1 MKMMQH
7 FLSRTSVLAIAVLA
21 GLSIVG
27 EQAALATEVA
37 ITLTTADTE
46 LLVGESTTITASA
59 LVIDPASATD
69 GIFTFDVD
77 LILSDPL
84 LMQVDSGSVNRP
96 DVDDLSFGGS
106 DGTPASF
113 GLNAIAGGFPAF
125 DAGVGTPQTLF
136 TVTVT
141 ALATGSLTLSVGPD
155 LDLFGVDFLLN
166 ESSSYTVNY
175 ANATQ
180 AITVIPEPSTGVAL
194 LVGLVG
200 GLIMRTRS
208 KPESWRLRN

>member
-1 MKMMQH
+1 MMQQ
-7 FLSRTSVLAIAVLA
+7 FLSRPSALAIAALA
-21 GLSIVG
+21 GLGIVG

-37 ITLTTADTE
+37 ITLDTADTE
-46 LLVGESTTITASA
+46 LLVGQSTTITASA
-59 LVIDPASATD
+59 LVIDPASPTD

-106 DGTPASF
+106 DGTPVSF

-136 TVTVT
+136 TATVT

-180 AITVIPEPSTGVAL
+180 AITIIPEPSAGVAL
-194 LVGLVG
+194 LVGLG